1 MLSTTPLLPVT
12 LDESPTAEDI
22 SVVAQGVRRH
32 ALTEIDGEE
41 SPPIACF
48 ARFERVIVGGIVG
61 RVIRGR
67 MFVDLLWVEENR
79 RGHGLGTSLLQSME
93 RVAGERG
100 CRDMML
106 ETLSDATARLYEA
119 AGYRLVAQI
128 PDYIPGFAKRVLLKS
143 LA

>member
-1 MLSTTPLLPVT
+1 MRPTTPLLSVA

-22 SVVAQGVRRH
+22 SVVAQGMRRH

-48 ARFERVIVGGIVG
+48 ARVDRLVVGGIVG
-61 RVIRGR
+61 RIIRRR

-79 RGHGLGTSLLQSME
+79 RGQGLGTSLLQSME
-93 RVAGERG
+93 RVAGERD

-106 ETLSDATARLYEA
+106 ETLSGAAARLYEA
-119 AGYRLVAQI
+119 AGYRLVAQV